1 MHIDFAR
8 IAHSSCISAQP
19 DIATWNVVHDM
30 PINNSWVSNIRFLTE
45 GCSVYS
51 EVIIRVY
58 ESHQRLY
65 TGSICTALRRAGRVC
80 CGHVDEAT
88 IQDCLQGR
96 LNQWVNPNPN
106 PNPNRRCRTV
116 SVSARNTLPPPTQLH
131 EARPL
136 AYWLLVVANWTHTFL
151 LNAICLWTPPRYNK
165 LMVVAATALSTSA
178 RRRTY
183 RHGDSDVTLQWSPY
197 ERHFVGITRCNASS

>member
-19 DIATWNVVHDM
+19 DIATWNAVHHM
-30 PINNSWVSNIRFLTE
+30 PINNSYVSNIRFLTE

-51 EVIIRVY
+51 EVIIRVD
-58 ESHQRLY
+58 ESHQHLY
-65 TGSICTALRRAGRVC
+65 TGSICTAASWSCLLWTRRRCRTVSRAVLTNGL
-80 CGHVDEAT
+80 T
-88 IQDCLQGR
+88 
-96 LNQWVNPNPN
+96 NPNPN

-116 SVSARNTLPPPTQLH
+116 SVTARKTLPPPTHLH

-151 LNAICLWTPPRYNK
+151 LHSVCLWTPPRYNR